1 MSNEELCKAVQNGN
15 RVLLSELIEQNK
27 RILHRVARYY
37 MPAAMRNK
45 GADMDDLTQAATLGM
60 IEAVNAWDE
69 SRGGF
74 LTIAV
79 PYMRKEVMQL
89 LGLRSSKQR
98 IENAESI
105 ISLQTQTPWDDEL
118 QLIDTVEDTAAIDP
132 QEAACAQNMCE
143 IVREAVK
150 ALPQEQREAVT
161 AFYLQGKPAGNINK
175 RQRQKGLY
183 RLSRTSRMQGLIAEY
198 HAHAERYGGLHSF
211 RHTHTSA
218 VEHAVMARE
227 QLREII
233 QKYQQNEE
241 R

>member
-1 MSNEELCKAVQNGN
+1 
-15 RVLLSELIEQNK
+15 LLSKLIEQNK
-27 RILHRVARYY
+27 RILYRVARYY
-37 MPAAMRNK
+37 MPAAVRNR
-45 GADMDDLTQAATLGM
+45 GADMDDLTQAAALGM
-60 IEAVNAWDE
+60 IEAVNAWE
-69 SRGGF
+69 EARGGF

-79 PYMRKEVMQL
+79 PYMRKEIMQL
-89 LGLRSSKQR
+89 LGFRTTKLR

-132 QEAACAQNMCE
+132 QEAVCTQNMCE

-161 AFYLQGKPAGNINK
+161 AFYLHGKPAGNINK

-183 RLSRTSRMQGLIAEY
+183 RLSRTSHLRSLIAEY
-198 HAHAERYGGLHSF
+198 HAHAECSGGIYSF
-211 RHTHTSA
+211 RHTRTSS
-218 VEHAVMARE
+218 VEWAVMKRE
-227 QLREII
+227 RIMREIHRI
-233 QKYQQNEE
+233 GIEQQPYSLQSF